1 MFMNLAD
8 MVEENGKTVR
18 ENNEALKHNIPLLT
32 LVEVESDD
40 PDRNGL
46 RLFVVEHSRDCDGTP
61 LYSLSF
67 DKNSVIE
74 RDKMERNIADSTPG
88 TMDHSIYVTYYHRYS
103 GAILSGYPESSLTI
117 I

>member
-18 ENNEALKHNIPLLT
+18 ENNEALQHNIPLYT
-32 LVEVESDD
+32 MVEVESDE
-40 PDRNGL
+40 PGKFL
-46 RLFVVEHSRDCDGTP
+46 RLFVVEHARDCDGTP

-74 RDKMERNIADSTPG
+74 RNKMERDLLSSTPG
-88 TMDHSIYVTYYHRYS
+88 TFEHSVNVSFYHRFS
-103 GAILSGYPESSLTI
+103 GAILNGYPESSLTI